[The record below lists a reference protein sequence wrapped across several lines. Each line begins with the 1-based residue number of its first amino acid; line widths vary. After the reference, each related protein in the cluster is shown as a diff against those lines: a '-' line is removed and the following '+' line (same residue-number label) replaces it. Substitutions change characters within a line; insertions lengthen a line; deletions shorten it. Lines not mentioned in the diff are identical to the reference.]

1 MRSDRQRMARQRSR
15 QMSRNRRALP
25 FQSQPTSLD
34 RKNPRHLLRGH
45 LRPGR
50 GIVESPDSRDERHGG
65 EAAFSASLRLAP
77 SLHIRLSRSPCAIA
91 RVFILLPS
99 YFILF
104 FIRCQ
109 SKIQHS
115 KSNIER
121 LRRLLLHQPRQR
133 PRTPRHHPHRTAS
146 LGRVREKRLPSP
158 HFRSRSHL
166 RTATAGCF

>member
-1 MRSDRQRMARQRSR
+1 
-15 QMSRNRRALP
+15 MSRNRRALP
-25 FQSQPTSLD
+25 LQSQPTSLD

-50 GIVESPDSRDERHGG
+50 GIVESPDSRAERHSG

-104 FIRCQ
+104 FIRYQ

-115 KSNIER
+115 KFSYPSIPPVAVPAIP
-121 LRRLLLHQPRQR
+121 LSLQR
-133 PRTPRHHPHRTAS
+133 HKCSMNLQFNKPQN
-146 LGRVREKRLPSP
+146 
-158 HFRSRSHL
+158 
-166 RTATAGCF
+166 